1 MYKKDLLR
9 HDIQTFY
16 TLQTI
21 THYAYI
27 AYFQKR
33 KSVILLEW
41 DRLCNKLL
49 NDVFLLITTTTFL
62 QNILLY
68 ITFLN
73 RPTSDIYTMQP

>member
-27 AYFQKR
+27 AFTKKKMVFFSR
-33 KSVILLEW
+33 EIGLET
-41 DRLCNKLL
+41 N
-49 NDVFLLITTTTFL
+49 
-62 QNILLY
+62 Y
-68 ITFLN
+68 
-73 RPTSDIYTMQP
+73 

>member
-27 AYFQKR
+27 AYYKKEKKHIFTR
-33 KSVILLEW
+33 EIGLET
-41 DRLCNKLL
+41 N
-49 NDVFLLITTTTFL
+49 
-62 QNILLY
+62 Y
-68 ITFLN
+68 
-73 RPTSDIYTMQP
+73 